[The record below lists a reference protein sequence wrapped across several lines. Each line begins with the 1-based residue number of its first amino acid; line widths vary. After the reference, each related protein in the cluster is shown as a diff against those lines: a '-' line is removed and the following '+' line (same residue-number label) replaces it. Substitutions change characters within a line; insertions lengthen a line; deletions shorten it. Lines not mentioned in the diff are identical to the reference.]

1 MPDFSPEQELQ
12 GEPRIAY
19 HTKSKKPINATRVIP
34 KELTW
39 KPSTDQRWDN
49 FSFSKSDD
57 CKGLKYTKYI

>member
-34 KELTW
+34 KELT
-39 KPSTDQRWDN
+39 
-49 FSFSKSDD
+49 
-57 CKGLKYTKYI
+57 